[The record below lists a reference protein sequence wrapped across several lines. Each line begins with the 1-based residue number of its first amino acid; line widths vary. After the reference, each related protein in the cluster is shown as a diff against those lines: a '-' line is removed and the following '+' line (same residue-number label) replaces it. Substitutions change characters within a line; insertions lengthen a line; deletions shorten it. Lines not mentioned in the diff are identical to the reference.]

1 MTLIAGIDTYC
12 TLSEALDYF
21 TNRSLSLA
29 EWTAIE
35 DDTKEIVLRMA
46 CQKLENEYYISS
58 KVDSEQEL
66 QFPRI
71 DIGTPQDVK
80 DAQSELALYLYQN
93 KDNKVLNAKEMGL
106 GSLSFGNESYI
117 FTSGGAITNIMS
129 IRVGELLNKW
139 LKKSFK
145 VV

>member
-1 MTLIAGIDTYC
+1 MTLTVGIDTYC
-12 TLSEALDYF
+12 TLDEALDYF

-29 EWTAIE
+29 EWTVISA
-35 DDTKEIVLRMA
+35 DTKEILLRMA
-46 CQKLENEYYISS
+46 CQKLENEFYISS
-58 KVDSEQEL
+58 KVDSSQAL
-66 QFPRI
+66 QFPRV

-80 DAQSELALYLYQN
+80 DAQAELALYLYQN

-106 GSLSFGNESYI
+106 NSLSLGNESYT

-129 IRVGELLNKW
+129 VRANELLCKW

>member
-1 MTLIAGIDTYC
+1 MTLTVGTDTYC
-12 TLSEALDYF
+12 TLAEALDYF
-21 TNRSLSLA
+21 TNRSLALA
-29 EWTAIE
+29 EWTLID
-35 DDTKEIVLRMA
+35 DDTKEILLRMA
-46 CQKLENEYYISS
+46 CQKMENEFYISS
-58 KVDSEQEL
+58 KVDNSQEL

-93 KDNKVLNAKEMGL
+93 KDNKVSTAREMGL
-106 GSLSFGNESYI
+106 GSLSLGNESYT

-129 IRVGELLNKW
+129 VRAGELLCKW

>member
-106 GSLSFGNESYI
+106 GSLSLGNESYT

-129 IRVGELLNKW
+129 IRAGELLCKW